1 MGVVVTDAALID
13 RLEAMLTQAAR
24 KGQFMTY
31 AEVARALCVPP
42 PYVIHQTAE
51 AIEVLMRRHASVGAP
66 QLASM
71 VISKAR
77 GGLPA
82 PGYFVLLAALGI
94 YDGPAEGPE
103 ARAFHQAEVARCL
116 AAFA

>member
-1 MGVVVTDAALID
+1 MADQALIERLDALLKDAA
-13 RLEAMLTQAAR
+13 RLGR
-24 KGQFMTY
+24 VMTY
-31 AEVARALCVPP
+31 AEAARALNVPP

-51 AIEVLMRRHASVGAP
+51 VIEALMRAHAAAGAP

-71 VISKAR
+71 VVSKAR

-82 PGYFVLLAALGI
+82 PGYFALLSELGI

-103 ARAFHQAEVARCL
+103 ARAFHQGELARCH